1 MKIIGIIVLGIVLL
15 GGLFLLSK
23 SNRSTDIKDESQSR
37 KITQTPIEAKT
48 FEIEV
53 KNKELVFGHDVLNV
67 IEGDE
72 VIIKI
77 LVDEEEEL
85 HIHRYDKSVD
95 LEKDKQGTLKFTANR
110 TGRFPFELERSKIE
124 IGALEVQPK

>member
-85 HIHRYDKSVD
+85 HIHGYDKSVD